1 MPCARTPAPAGS
13 IPSRPRSNTG
23 PSFPGVILAPGS
35 GPFSLGAGCA
45 GPVPLSRRSV
55 VPTAREL
62 RMVGCADR
70 APGRTALDRHPE
82 RNASTRRPESRL
94 RYPDAF

>member
-1 MPCARTPAPAGS
+1 MNCARTPVPAGS

-23 PSFPGVILAPGS
+23 PSFPGVILAPGA
-35 GPFSLGAGCA
+35 GPFSLGAGSA

-55 VPTAREL
+55 VPTAREP

-70 APGRTALDRHPE
+70 APGRTARDPHPE
-82 RNASTRRPESRL
+82 RNASIRRPQ
-94 RYPDAF
+94 AA